1 MVVGAQDRRDGSGV
15 ASKGSRRPLRLGPV
29 RIDPF
34 TQGEALD
41 VVEELIAAGRGGAVF
56 TPNVDHVMIAHEN
69 RLMRSA
75 YARADLSI
83 ADGMPIVWASHLLRS
98 PIPER
103 VAGSDF
109 VPLLLGRSAVRG
121 WRVYFLGGAPGV
133 AETARQR
140 ILENLP
146 DLQVVGVDSPRFDA
160 DEPWERQA
168 SVVDRVRAARPDLVL
183 VAFGAPKQEIWIDRA
198 RDDLG
203 PAVLLGVGASLD
215 FLAGTV
221 PRAPR
226 WMARSGLEW
235 LFRLSRE
242 PRRLSHR
249 YLVRD
254 PQFLLVLGSAIW
266 KEHVGGA

>member
-1 MVVGAQDRRDGSGV
+1 MTPSRGALDGAGAGSVSPRRF
-15 ASKGSRRPLRLGPV
+15 LQLGPV
-29 RIDPF
+29 RIDSV

-41 VVEELIAAGRGGAVF
+41 VVEALIAKGRGGAVF
-56 TPNVDHVMIAHEN
+56 TPNVDHVMIAHEDPA
-69 RLMRSA
+69 MRSA
-75 YARADLSI
+75 YGRADLCI

-109 VPLLLGRSAVRG
+109 VPLLLARSAARG
-121 WRVYFLGGAPGV
+121 WGVYLLGGAPGV
-133 AETARQR
+133 GETARR
-140 ILENLP
+140 KLGELLP
-146 DLQVVGVDSPRFDA
+146 DLKIVGVDSPRFDP
-160 DEPWERQA
+160 DEPLGRQA
-168 SVVDRVRAARPDLVL
+168 DVVERVRAAHPDLVL

-198 RDDLG
+198 RDDLR

-215 FLAGTV
+215 FLAGAA

-242 PRRLSHR
+242 PRRLSYR

-254 PQFLLVLGSAIW
+254 PKFLLVLGRALLRAGQ
-266 KEHVGGA
+266 GGT